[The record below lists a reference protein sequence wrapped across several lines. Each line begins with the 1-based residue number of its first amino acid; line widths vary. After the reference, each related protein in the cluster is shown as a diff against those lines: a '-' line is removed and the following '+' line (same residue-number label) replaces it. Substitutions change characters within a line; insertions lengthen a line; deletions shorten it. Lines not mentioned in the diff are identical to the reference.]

1 MKNLKQKLL
10 SFFCGNQKV
19 RKISISLKLGVPVL
33 ILMLIVSSAISL
45 TCEKLYR
52 QDLIAMGAEQSL
64 AAAKMSKKSINVNAV
79 FSIKEGEENTS
90 SFYRTYIELMRE
102 ATKTC
107 NVYYMYV
114 LRYDGEKVTYVID
127 TDENIET
134 QAKIGEE
141 FEVPYTDLETV
152 FNGEDLVDKHI
163 AEEDGIVTITA
174 YTPLI
179 DSEGRVAGVLGC
191 DYNAQLIRDNIKNM
205 TEKIGLIMGIGTCLS
220 VVFLIII
227 ISAVISNLKKINT
240 KIYELANNEG
250 DLTQEVNAKSGDEVE
265 LIADNLNKFLVSM
278 RDMMLDIRDIST
290 ALENSSEL
298 INSNVSNVQEDVTDV
313 SATMEEMSAAMEET
327 SASLNQINSDI
338 EKTMSLVD
346 QIAQF
351 ANQGSTDSFKIMTKA
366 SDIKDKANK
375 DVDMA
380 KVLAEELKKE
390 VKQRLEKSKEV
401 DKISALSETIIGITK
416 QTNLL
421 ALNAS
426 IEAARAGEAGRG
438 FSVVADEIGKLATNS
453 ASTANEIKEVSE
465 MVVEAVEELAKYT
478 NKMVEFLDSI
488 AMHGYEELISV
499 SESYRIDV
507 ASMND
512 IMTNFNNSASYIQS
526 AVKNMKE
533 SIDSINLAVEE
544 SAKGITEV
552 TETSMNIT
560 NAMTDV
566 TNSVEGNTKDVE
578 NLNNHINKFKLD

>member
-1 MKNLKQKLL
+1 
-10 SFFCGNQKV
+10 
-19 RKISISLKLGVPVL
+19 
-33 ILMLIVSSAISL
+33 
-45 TCEKLYR
+45 
-52 QDLIAMGAEQSL
+52 MGAEQSL
-64 AAAKMSKKSINVNAV
+64 AAAKMSRKSINVNAV
-79 FSIKEGEENTS
+79 FSLQEGDEDS
-90 SFYRTYIELMRE
+90 SFYTTYINIMRD
-102 ATKTC
+102 ATKLC

-114 LRYDGEKVTYVID
+114 LRYDGEKVTYILD
-127 TDENIET
+127 TDESDE

-141 FEVPYTDLETV
+141 FSVPYSELESV
-152 FNGEDLVDKHI
+152 FNGEDLVDQHI
-163 AEEDGIVTITA
+163 MEEDGLVTITA
-174 YTPLI
+174 YTPLF
-179 DSEGRVAGVLGC
+179 DSEGKVAGVLGC
-191 DYNAQLIRDNIKNM
+191 DYNAQLIRDNIKDM

-250 DLTQEVNAKSGDEVE
+250 DLTQEVDAKSGDEVE
-265 LIADNLNKFLVSM
+265 LIANNLNKFLTSM
-278 RDMMLDIRDIST
+278 KDMMLDIRDISI

-298 INSNVSNVQEDVTDV
+298 INNNVNNVQEDVTDV

-338 EKTMSLVD
+338 ETTMGLVN

-351 ANQGSTDSFKIMTKA
+351 ASQGSNDSSEIMIKA
-366 SDIKDKANK
+366 SEIKDKANK
-375 DVDMA
+375 DVGKA
-380 KVLAEELKKE
+380 KVLAEELKEE
-390 VKQRLEKSKEV
+390 VKQRLEKSKEI
-401 DKISALSETIIGITK
+401 DKISTLSETIIGITK

-438 FSVVADEIGKLATNS
+438 FAVVADEIGKLATNS

-478 NKMVEFLDSI
+478 NKMVEFLDNI
-488 AMHGYEELISV
+488 AMHGYEELINV
-499 SESYRIDV
+499 SESYRVDV

-512 IMTNFNNSASYIQS
+512 IMTDFNNSASYIQD

-533 SIDSINLAVEE
+533 SIDSINLAIEE

-566 TNSVEGNTKDVE
+566 TSSVEGNTRDVE
-578 NLNNHINKFKLD
+578 NLNSHINKFKLD